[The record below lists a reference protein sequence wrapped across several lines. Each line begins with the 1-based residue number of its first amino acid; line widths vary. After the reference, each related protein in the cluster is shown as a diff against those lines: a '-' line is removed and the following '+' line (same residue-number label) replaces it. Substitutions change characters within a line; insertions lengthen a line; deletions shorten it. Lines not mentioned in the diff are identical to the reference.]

1 VSGPFHIR
9 RIRLLNFHNL
19 VDETLPVRKN
29 LFLIGDNQSG
39 KTTVLDAVH
48 FALSAG
54 VEMEFNSA
62 ARFGPRTEP
71 GRSLAS
77 VVLRYDLERD
87 VPQRGPAVMYA
98 ALEIADPAG
107 ATHCFGAGAFA
118 TSLDSQPEVWGF
130 VARGRTLEEVGLCAE
145 EPDSTGA
152 LRRRPRDRQELEERL
167 GRGAVLDKGRYRT
180 AVAQLLFRDRDAYLR
195 AMELIAAGKAYREM
209 VARARNLDELFV
221 GLLPPPA
228 ETEFEEVRSALRAI
242 EGIRSDLGDLEA
254 ELAVLRGVLE
264 KLQGARD
271 ETEKIARYGF
281 VGAELARR
289 AAAGDLDH
297 ARRQAQAA
305 AAAAARAEAD
315 KQAAAAA
322 VARWD
327 ESLRSLQA
335 SEGAALLAREEE
347 ARRDAAEA
355 EREAGRAGEDLAA
368 RREAH
373 RHAMQEATGAEAEL
387 DAARER
393 ALAALRPASAAVRLH
408 LGDEAEVAL
417 GALAGAIST
426 LEPAAPA
433 AAGDL
438 ERPLAVLRSG
448 FEEARDAA
456 SVRAAVAGDE
466 AERQRAAAAAAAEQ
480 AGEVRRQRE
489 VPPDLP
495 GYAAL
500 LASLE
505 TAAPQ
510 AVPLYRLCELAPQ
523 TAETLG
529 AGIECVLGGR
539 LLGAIVAP
547 PGQHATAR
555 ARVLAH
561 GAGVEVVDPSDF
573 PGLPAGGDAGGDA
586 APAGTLLAAL
596 APAGPPALAS
606 LARAFLRR
614 AAGDLHL
621 LAGGEARG
629 EAERAVWTDGRI
641 YEHGAESRVDA
652 AAPRLLGAEARARA
666 AAQEEA
672 RLRELAARHLADGD
686 RAAAAAAAQREV
698 AESCRQ
704 ALAQLGDCA
713 PAPLIAR
720 LETATNARTR
730 LPEREAAVLQ
740 AGERV
745 ESAERRL
752 AQLRARHA
760 EIAAAIAGAGISDLR
775 ERIVRTEAAL
785 ERARAEEKAAIDRA
799 AGARE
804 EAQQRAGQQAA
815 AESRLQAEAAAAEAR
830 REALL
835 PLVEPRHR
843 GDLEDY
849 AFRIMRGQQILAG
862 NVPGL
867 ITEASNAR
875 ARAFQWLVSS
885 DGLHNERVW
894 QKYGFKLFEQRQEIR
909 DQADR
914 PVEQV
919 YAERQTEVRALQEA
933 LDQRS
938 RDLLERV
945 VMAGLVRRLQG
956 QVREL
961 REIIQGINR
970 LAADLRFGSSRFQF
984 SLRQRPELQRLLE
997 LLREQSVL
1005 QPALREELRDFF
1017 QARLDDLRQARE
1029 GEVPEILDYRRW
1041 FEYVLQ
1047 VQSRGDGAALDLSR
1061 QRLRFGSTGEQ
1072 AVPTYLLVIAV
1083 ASLLFDRTDARLR
1096 LLLLDEAFLGID
1108 AGRRE
1113 VLMQFA
1119 DRVGVDLIVATPEL
1133 DGVTPALAAS
1143 STLFIEKTPEQDV
1156 FISDFHWQRP
1166 GAQPTLFERREEPA
1180 EADLLL
1186 GVAGPEAGGAAG
1198 PEAGGPAGPESG
1210 GAADPEVGAGPGPE
1224 AGAGPGSEA
1233 DSAAPPDVMALSAAR
1248 PSADPAPAGDDAA
1261 GVADARPS
1269 GGTAPTGWTP
1279 P

>member
-1 VSGPFHIR
+1 LSAPFHIR

-19 VDETLPVRKN
+19 VDETLPVRRN

-87 VPQRGPAVMYA
+87 VAQRGPAVMYA
-98 ALEIADPAG
+98 ALEIADEAG
-107 ATHCFGAGAFA
+107 TAHCFGAGAFA

-145 EPDSTGA
+145 EPDPSGA

-209 VARARNLDELFV
+209 VARARNLDELFI

-228 ETEFEEVRSALRAI
+228 ESEFEEVRSALRAI
-242 EGIRSDLGDLEA
+242 EGIRSDLGDLEG
-254 ELAVLRGVLE
+254 ELEVLRGVIE
-264 KLQGARD
+264 KLQDARN
-271 ETEKIARYGF
+271 ETEKIARYDF

-289 AAAGDLDH
+289 AAAGELET
-297 ARRQAQAA
+297 ARRRAQASAA
-305 AAAAARAEAD
+305 AAAGAEAD
-315 KQAAAAA
+315 KQAAAAEVERLDA
-322 VARWD
+322 G
-327 ESLRSLQA
+327 LRSLQA
-335 SEGAALLAREEE
+335 SDGAALLAREEE

-355 EREAGRAGEDLAA
+355 EREAGRAGDDLAA

-373 RHAMQEATGAEAEL
+373 RRAIQEAGRAEAEL

-393 ALAALRPASAAVRLH
+393 ALAALRSASAAARLH
-408 LGDEAEVAL
+408 LGDEAEAAL
-417 GALAGAIST
+417 GALAGAVAA

-438 ERPLAVLRSG
+438 ERPLAVLRDG
-448 FEEARDAA
+448 FEAARAA
-456 SVRAAVAGDE
+456 AAVRAAVAGEE
-466 AERQRAAAAAAAEQ
+466 ARRLRAAAAAAAEQ
-480 AGEVRRQRE
+480 ADEVRRRRE

-500 LASLE
+500 LADLE
-505 TAAPQ
+505 TEAPEAA
-510 AVPLYRLCELAPQ
+510 PLYRLCELAAAAP
-523 TAETLG
+523 ETLG

-547 PGQHATAR
+547 PGQHAAAR
-555 ARVLAH
+555 ARVLEH

-573 PGLPAGGDAGGDA
+573 ADPGPDVPPGGGA
-586 APAGTLLAAL
+586 AAAGTLLAAL
-596 APAGPPALAS
+596 VPAGPAALAS

-614 AAGDLHL
+614 AAGDLRI

-629 EAERAVWTDGRI
+629 EAERAVWADGRL

-666 AAQEEA
+666 AALEEA
-672 RLRELAARHLADGD
+672 RLRELAARHLADGA
-686 RAAAAAAAQREV
+686 RAADEAAAQGEV

-704 ALAQLGDCA
+704 ALARLGDCA
-713 PAPLIAR
+713 PAPLVALAGAATGAR
-720 LETATNARTR
+720 AR
-730 LPEREAAVLQ
+730 LPEREAAERQ
-740 AGERV
+740 AAERV
-745 ESAERRL
+745 ESAARRL

-775 ERIVRTEAAL
+775 ERIARAEAAL
-785 ERARAEEKAAIDRA
+785 ERARAAGMAAVERA

-815 AESRLQAEAAAAEAR
+815 AGSRLQDAAAAAAAR

-867 ITEASNAR
+867 VMEASNAR

-919 YAERQTEVRALQEA
+919 YAERQTEVRSLQEA

-1083 ASLLFDRTDARLR
+1083 ASLLFDRADARLR

-1166 GAQPTLFERREEPA
+1166 GAQPALFEPREEPA

-1186 GVAGPEAGGAAG
+1186 GVASPEPIG
-1198 PEAGGPAGPESG
+1198 
-1210 GAADPEVGAGPGPE
+1210 
-1224 AGAGPGSEA
+1224 
-1233 DSAAPPDVMALSAAR
+1233 AAPPDAVALSAAR
-1248 PSADPAPAGDDAA
+1248 PSAELAPAGDEATGAA
-1261 GVADARPS
+1261 EARPP
-1269 GGTAPTGWTP
+1269 GGTAPMGWDP